1 MLGSYCVPRLGLG
14 TRGTE
19 VNKTEKVSDI
29 TGLVFYGEETDT
41 NPRNPQE
48 IQPLDQYS
56 LGKSKDKKH
65 PNNREHFEFIIL
77 IAQFLND
84 VIV

>member
-1 MLGSYCVPRLGLG
+1 MPSLGLG
-14 TRGTE
+14 TRDAE

-48 IQPLDQYS
+48 IQPQDQYS

-65 PNNREHFEFIIL
+65 PNNTEHFEFTML
-77 IAQFLND
+77 ITQFLND